1 MQSPTQLLPST
12 EGGFNY
18 IMQSFMEKFS
28 VNAFFSV
35 LIGAAAGFSIGA
47 IAQRALNV
55 QQAAECN
62 KQPDTHRLVTLSGP
76 LGDAK
81 HCIHARY
88 LAQ

>member
-1 MQSPTQLLPST
+1 
-12 EGGFNY
+12 
-18 IMQSFMEKFS
+18 MQSFVEKFPTE
-28 VNAFFSV
+28 AFLSV

-55 QQAAECN
+55 QQINECK

>member
-1 MQSPTQLLPST
+1 M
-12 EGGFNY
+12 NN
-18 IMQSFMEKFS
+18 FMEQFPTE
-28 VNAFFSV
+28 ALLSV
-35 LIGAAAGFSIGA
+35 LIGAAAGFSIGVV
-47 IAQRALNV
+47 AQRALNV
-55 QQAAECN
+55 QQTNECR

>member
-1 MQSPTQLLPST
+1 MQSPTQLLPPT
-12 EGGFNY
+12 EGGFNQT
-18 IMQSFMEKFS
+18 MQSFMEKFP
-28 VNAFFSV
+28 VNAFLSILV
-35 LIGAAAGFSIGA
+35 GAATGLTIGV

-55 QQAAECN
+55 QQTAECK

>member
-1 MQSPTQLLPST
+1 
-12 EGGFNY
+12 
-18 IMQSFMEKFS
+18 MQSFMEKFP
-28 VNAFFSV
+28 VNAFLSI

-55 QQAAECN
+55 QQANECK

-81 HCIHARY
+81 HCIPAKY

>member
-1 MQSPTQLLPST
+1 
-12 EGGFNY
+12 
-18 IMQSFMEKFS
+18 MEKFP
-28 VNAFFSV
+28 VNAFLSILV
-35 LIGAAAGFSIGA
+35 GAAAGFSIGA
-47 IAQRALNV
+47 IAQRALNL

-88 LAQ
+88 LNQ

>member
-1 MQSPTQLLPST
+1 VQSPTQLLPPT
-12 EGGFNY
+12 EGGFNLN
-18 IMQSFMEKFS
+18 MNSFMEKFP
-28 VNAFFSV
+28 VNAFLSV

-55 QQAAECN
+55 QQTNECN
-62 KQPDTHRLVTLSGP
+62 KQADTHRLVTLRGP

>member
-1 MQSPTQLLPST
+1 MQSPTQLLPPT
-12 EGGFNY
+12 EGGFNQT
-18 IMQSFMEKFS
+18 MQSFMEKFP
-28 VNAFFSV
+28 VNAFLSILV
-35 LIGAAAGFSIGA
+35 GAATGLTIGV

-55 QQAAECN
+55 QQTNECK
-62 KQPDTHRLVTLSGP
+62 KQADTHRLVTLSGP